1 MKVANSLTFSF
12 ILLILS
18 VFLNSCVGERKED
31 DGNKVVFRYNE
42 SSGITSLDPA
52 FSRSLENITAVSHL
66 FNGLVQMDEKLNIIP
81 CIAKNWEISEDGKVY
96 TFFLDR
102 EVYFHPHPAF
112 EGGKARKVTAMDFV
126 YSFERLIDPKTA
138 SPGAWIFANIDNGF
152 EKHLGFEAIEKYTLR
167 IYLKEAF
174 QPFLGLLTMKYC
186 TVIPHEV
193 VEESGDDF
201 RKEPIG
207 TGPFK
212 FGMWKEGS
220 KLVLLRNE
228 SYFEKD
234 SSGKALPYLDA
245 VSISFISDQE
255 VEYLEFLK
263 GNIDFITGNDGS
275 NREFFKHDGKLK
287 DNYKGR
293 FLYRKE
299 NFLNTEYL
307 GILMDSTLPSMKHNP
322 LNHILI
328 RKALNIAFDRR
339 AMIKYLKNGIGEPA
353 EEGFI
358 PKGLPPFE
366 KDWVKGYTFN
376 QDSARK
382 LLIQAGY
389 PGGEGLGQLTL
400 FTTSQYL
407 TLCEFIQGQ
416 WGEIGIKTKIELNP
430 AATNN
435 ELVALSRAPFFRK
448 SWVADYPDAE
458 NYMALFYSGNFAPN
472 GPNYTHFSNKE
483 FDRLYEQSKF
493 ELNDSV
499 RYGYYKRMEEIILN
513 ESPVI
518 PLFYDQSILYY
529 GTNIEGLKSNPMRFL
544 DLRTVTK
551 LIQN

>member
-1 MKVANSLTFSF
+1 MSF
-12 ILLILS
+12 VTS
-18 VFLNSCVGERKED
+18 SCVSERNED

-52 FSRSLENITAVSHL
+52 FSRSLENITAVNHL
-66 FNGLVQMDEKLNIIP
+66 FNGLVQMDDKLNIIP
-81 CIAKNWEISEDGKVY
+81 CIAKDWEVSEDGKVY
-96 TFFLDR
+96 TFFLNR

-112 EGGKARKVTAMDFV
+112 EGGKARKVTALDFV

-138 SPGAWIFANIDNGF
+138 SPGAWIFANIDKGLEN
-152 EKHLGFEAIEKYTLR
+152 HLGFEALEKYTLR

-186 TVIPHEV
+186 SVIPHEV
-193 VEESGDDF
+193 VEEIGDNF

-212 FGMWKEGS
+212 FSMWKEGS

-228 SYFEKD
+228 RYFESDEK
-234 SSGKALPYLDA
+234 GKSLPYLDA
-245 VSISFISDQE
+245 VSISFINDKE

-263 GNIDFITGNDGS
+263 ENIDFITGNDGS
-275 NREFFKHDGKLK
+275 NREFFDHNGELK
-287 DNYKGR
+287 DKYKDR

-307 GILMDSTLPSMKHNP
+307 GILMDSTLPSMKRNP
-322 LNHILI
+322 LNHKLL
-328 RKALNIAFDRR
+328 RKALNMAFDRR

-366 KDWVKGYTFN
+366 ENWVKGYTYN
-376 QDSARK
+376 QDSARN
-382 LLIQAGY
+382 LLAEAGY
-389 PGGEGLGQLTL
+389 PGGEGLGPITL
-400 FTTSQYL
+400 YTTAQYL

-430 AATNN
+430 VATNN
-435 ELVALSRAPFFRK
+435 ELVALSKAPFFRK

-458 NYMALFYSGNFAPN
+458 NYLALFYSENFSPN
-472 GPNYTHFSNKE
+472 GPNYTHFSSKE
-483 FDRLYEQSKF
+483 FDKLYELSRL
-493 ELNDSV
+493 ELVDSV
-499 RYGYYKRMEEIILN
+499 RYSYYKKMEEIILN

-518 PLFYDQSILYY
+518 PLFYDQSVLYY
-529 GTNIEGLKSNPMRFL
+529 GTNIEGLKSNPMRLL
-544 DLRTVTK
+544 DLRSVRK
-551 LIQN
+551 LSQN